1 LAGLAGAFGPWELA
15 PLLGWDT
22 AALTYVAWMWSTVWR
37 LDAERTARQAV
48 AEDPGR
54 AATDVLLLT
63 ASVASL
69 VAVGLVIVRA
79 GNSGGAAESLQAGL
93 SLASVVLSWSVVHTV
108 FRLRYASLYYSGT
121 DGGVDF
127 NQDDPPRY
135 TDFAYLAFT
144 IGMTFQVS
152 DTELTTTEVRGTA
165 LRHALLSTCSA
176 QSSWPPRSISS
187 LDWPSR
193 HRWVRGLSRLACA
206 RRGVSHPRQTRSSS
220 QAIHSAQAQSTLM

>member
-1 LAGLAGAFGPWELA
+1 M
-15 PLLGWDT
+15 GWDA
-22 AALTYVAWMWSTVWR
+22 AALIYVAWTWRTVWQ
-37 LDAERTARQAV
+37 LDAAPTARQAV

-79 GNSGGAAESLQAGL
+79 GNSSGTSEILQAGL

-108 FRLRYASLYYSGT
+108 FTLRYASLYYMGT

-135 TDFAYLAFT
+135 TDFAYMAFT

-152 DTELTTTEVRGTA
+152 DTELTSTDIRSTA
-165 LRHALLSTCSA
+165 LRHALLSYMFGAFVLAATINLIA
-176 QSSWPPRSISS
+176 
-187 LDWPSR
+187 
-193 HRWVRGLSRLACA
+193 GLAK
-206 RRGVSHPRQTRSSS
+206 
-220 QAIHSAQAQSTLM
+220 

>member
-1 LAGLAGAFGPWELA
+1 
-15 PLLGWDT
+15 
-22 AALTYVAWMWSTVWR
+22 MWSTVWH

-79 GNSGGAAESLQAGL
+79 GNSSGAAESLQAGL
-93 SLASVVLSWSVVHTV
+93 SLASVVLSWAVVHTV
-108 FRLRYASLYYSGT
+108 FMLRYASLYYSGP

-127 NQDDPPRY
+127 NQDAPPRY

-152 DTELTTTEVRGTA
+152 DTELTTTDVRGTA
-165 LRHALLSTCSA
+165 LRHALLSYLFGAVILAATINLIA
-176 QSSWPPRSISS
+176 
-187 LDWPSR
+187 
-193 HRWVRGLSRLACA
+193 GLAN
-206 RRGVSHPRQTRSSS
+206 
-220 QAIHSAQAQSTLM
+220 

>member
-1 LAGLAGAFGPWELA
+1 MTTSRAHDLPAGRAGRRRGASARSRVLAAAATGASVAVLARAVGYWALA
-15 PLLGWDT
+15 PLLGWDA
-22 AALTYVAWMWSTVWR
+22 AALTYMAWTWTTVWH

-69 VAVGLVIVRA
+69 LAVGLVIVRA
-79 GNSGGAAESLQAGL
+79 GNSSGAAESLQAGL

-108 FRLRYASLYYSGT
+108 FALRYASLYYVGS

-152 DTELTTTEVRGTA
+152 DTELTTAAVRATA
-165 LRHALLSTCSA
+165 LRHALLSYLFGAVILAATINLIA
-176 QSSWPPRSISS
+176 
-187 LDWPSR
+187 
-193 HRWVRGLSRLACA
+193 GLAK
-206 RRGVSHPRQTRSSS
+206 
-220 QAIHSAQAQSTLM
+220 